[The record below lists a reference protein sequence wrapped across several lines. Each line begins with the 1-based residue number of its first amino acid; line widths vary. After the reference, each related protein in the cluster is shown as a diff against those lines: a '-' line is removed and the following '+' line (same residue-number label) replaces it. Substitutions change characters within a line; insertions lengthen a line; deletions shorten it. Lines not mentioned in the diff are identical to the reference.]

1 MRVPK
6 HPITHFEDILS
17 VPLAFTMSSTVTV
30 AVFLINHFQCQLV
43 LLYCHCQHQSLS
55 PSTASSLP
63 LSLSL
68 HCRCHG
74 LGLCFHLCFIPC
86 HFHRHCYCYCICHCC
101 YHCHGH
107 FDEISIGCIKLGTRF
122 HLALWRHVGKSFAFL
137 LRGLESR
144 ICEFKGHFLSFLA

>member
-17 VPLAFTMSSTVTV
+17 VPLAFTMSSVFVSICVSFHVTFTVTV
-30 AVFLINHFQCQLV
+30 TVNVSVIVVITVTVTLMRSI
-43 LLYCHCQHQSLS
+43 
-55 PSTASSLP
+55 
-63 LSLSL
+63 
-68 HCRCHG
+68 
-74 LGLCFHLCFIPC
+74 
-86 HFHRHCYCYCICHCC
+86 
-101 YHCHGH
+101 
-107 FDEISIGCIKLGTRF
+107 IGCIKLGTRF